1 MPKKK
6 RKKYPRLPA
15 GFGSIRYLGSG
26 RRNCYAV
33 HPPATI
39 DALGHVNR
47 PAAICYVD
55 DWIKGFTVLT
65 AYKAGTYTPG
75 MEKSMEVS
83 NTGDLDILAQR
94 IIADY
99 STIKGVEEKHPEIK
113 ELTFAEVYERFYK
126 WKFEDDKSRTYS
138 KATKTSY
145 NAAYKNCFTLHD
157 RKFNSLCYNDLQGVV
172 NSCELKH
179 ASLELIVVLFKQLYK
194 YAIIHEICE
203 DDKSKYV
210 TVNRI
215 EDDENGRPFS
225 DKELE
230 ILWKNR
236 NDDNAAMILIM
247 CYSGFRISEYKT
259 LSVNLKEKYF
269 KGGMKTESGK
279 NRIVP
284 IHDSVFGFVQDRMDR
299 YGCLLP
305 CSVSYFRTHH
315 FAPTLERL
323 GITSTPKHTP
333 HDARHTF
340 SMLCERYSVREND
353 RKRMLGHA
361 FQDDITNAVY
371 GHRSVDDLRPE
382 IQKIQVPVVT
392 NCD

>member
-75 MEKSMEVS
+75 MEKSMEVA

-126 WKFEDDKSRTYS
+126 WKFEDDKSRTYT
-138 KATKTSY
+138 KATKASY
-145 NAAYKNCFTLHD
+145 NAAYKNCSTLHD

-179 ASLELIVVLFKQLYK
+179 SSLELIVVLFKQLYK

-225 DKELE
+225 DEELE
-230 ILWKNR
+230 ILWENR

-279 NRIVP
+279 NRVVP

-305 CSVSYFRTHH
+305 YSVSYFRTHH

-323 GITSTPKHTP
+323 GITSMPKHTP

-361 FQDDITNAVY
+361 FQDDITNTVY